1 MWTMRGCPGGASGY
15 PLENHPMRF
24 PITKA
29 IAHLGKL
36 SLIALGVLA
45 AGCASMRIEKKVFH
59 TLTKEEVV
67 GKTFSVYIEDKDQRN
82 SLEFKSHAKTLASLL
97 SAAGMKEIVET
108 PGSPADFVVF
118 LGFNI
123 TGQSKTGVGSVPHFN
138 TTGGTSSFNATT
150 TGGGRT
156 YNTYGTVSSYP
167 TLQYAGSSTYS
178 YDYNEYT
185 RDLRV
190 GIYTKLEASKKNP
203 TPSYEGQ
210 AFSIGTKRDTTKLI
224 PVLLESLLTDFPGTS
239 GTSETLVRP
248 LK

>member
-1 MWTMRGCPGGASGY
+1 M
-15 PLENHPMRF
+15 N
-24 PITKA
+24 A
-29 IAHLGKL
+29 IAHLRTL
-36 SLIALGVLA
+36 SLVVLSILA
-45 AGCASMRIEKKVFH
+45 TGCASMRIEKKVFH

-82 SLEFKSHAKTLASLL
+82 SLEFKSHAKTLAALL
-97 SAAGMKEIVET
+97 SAKGMKEVAET
-108 PGSPADFVVF
+108 KGSPADFVVF
-118 LGFNI
+118 FGFSI
-123 TGQSKTGVGSVPHFN
+123 TGESKTGVGSVPHFT

-190 GIYTKLEASKKNP
+190 GIYTKLEALKKNP
-203 TPSYEGQ
+203 TPAYEGQ
-210 AFSIGTKRDTTKLI
+210 AFSIGTVRDTTKLVPI
-224 PVLLESLLTDFPGTS
+224 LLDSLLADFPGKS
-239 GTSETLVRP
+239 GTSETLERP
-248 LK
+248 FN